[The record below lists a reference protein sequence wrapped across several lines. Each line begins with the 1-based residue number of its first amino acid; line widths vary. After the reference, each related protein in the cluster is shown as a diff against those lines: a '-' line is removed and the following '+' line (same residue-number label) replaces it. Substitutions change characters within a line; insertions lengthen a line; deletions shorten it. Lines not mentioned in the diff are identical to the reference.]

1 MPISDVSTNL
11 SPTSSGSTLA
21 SQAGFRNADF
31 LKIMLGEIVN
41 QDPLEPQETGK
52 LVDNMRKI
60 QELENST
67 YTNFRNDIRWAQ
79 DLMGKP
85 ISVQQFSGT
94 DAQAK
99 ALADKGVVLDR
110 GFVTMQGKVDS
121 FKVVDNQVYVT
132 LAGKDYPIT
141 NVKQI
146 QPQAANPDHL
156 AEMAAILLGTK
167 VNYSESDNTTGSGIV
182 QQVAMDSHGAIQ
194 LKIGDQTVPYTSVTS
209 IGLAGA
215 NGV

>member
-1 MPISDVSTNL
+1 MPVSSVNPL
-11 SPTSSGSTLA
+11 SSPSSSSGTLA

-41 QDPLEPQETGK
+41 QDPLEPQETSK

-85 ISVQQFSGT
+85 INVQQFSGT

-99 ALADKGVVLDR
+99 ALSDKGVILDR
-110 GFVTMQGKVDS
+110 GYATVNGKVDS
-121 FKVVDNQVYVT
+121 FKVIDNQVYVT
-132 LAGKDYPIT
+132 VGGKDYPI
-141 NVKQI
+141 NSVKQI
-146 QPQAANPDHL
+146 RPETANPDHL
-156 AEMAAILLGTK
+156 AEMAAILLGTT
-167 VNYSESDNTTGSGIV
+167 VNYTKSDKTTGNGV
-182 QQVAMDSHGAIQ
+182 VKQVSMDSTGAIQ
-194 LKIGDQTVPYTSVTS
+194 LKVGDQTVPYTSVTS
-209 IGLAGA
+209 IGIAGS
-215 NGV
+215 